1 MSLRV
6 LLVDDHRII
15 LDSLSLLLAS
25 LDDVDVVGQLDDSRQ
40 VLPFL
45 AENAVDVLLSDL
57 NMPHL
62 DGVQLTMQVRAQFPN
77 LPVLLLTVTDQAD
90 VIRDAYRA
98 GIAGYVLKRASR
110 TELERAIQTVARG
123 NRYFA
128 DAVLHELLLP
138 VRPAVDNEP
147 EPTLVKLTNREIDI
161 IRLIAREQSTTQI
174 AEQLFISVGTVE
186 THRHNIMRKLGV
198 RNMIGIL
205 KYALRYQLI

>member
-25 LDDVDVVGQLDDSRQ
+25 LDNVEVVGQLDDSRQ

-45 AENAVDVLLSDL
+45 AENPVDILLSDL
-57 NMPHL
+57 NMPFL
-62 DGVQLTMQVRAQFPN
+62 DGVQLTMLVRAQFPT
-77 LPVLLLTVTDQAD
+77 LPVLLLTVTDEAE

-110 TELERAIQTVARG
+110 SELEHAMQTVARG

-128 DAVLHELLLP
+128 DSVLHELLLP
-138 VRPAVDNEP
+138 ARTPADHEP
-147 EPTLVKLTNREIDI
+147 EPALVKLTNREMDI

-174 AEQLFISVGTVE
+174 ADQLFISVGTVE